1 MDAANMRRK
10 MLKPLSRNYH
20 HESPYQTTNTQ
31 NFSIGNTFSVML
43 NNNYDSKQSGDRGKA
58 KTQNSVL
65 EVYDIHTPRQEY
77 QGREFLVSGGAEYG
91 GYVWIVD
98 QF

>member
-43 NNNYDSKQSGDRGKA
+43 NNNYDSK
-58 KTQNSVL
+58 
-65 EVYDIHTPRQEY
+65 
-77 QGREFLVSGGAEYG
+77 
-91 GYVWIVD
+91 
-98 QF
+98 